1 MKIWCYDVKLDFWD
15 FWGFLVVLG
24 FFGVSRCV
32 NQREG
37 EPGG

>member
-1 MKIWCYDVKLDFWD
+1 MKIWCYGVKLDFWD
-15 FWGFLVVLG
+15 FWGFLG
-24 FFGVSRCV
+24 FFGGSGCV